1 MNIEKKRAHEIQLLS
16 EMIDLYAKKHHINCD
31 DLKQYAIKRTISCPF
46 MEQKTF
52 CSACKVHCYQEE
64 YRIKIKE
71 IMRYSGPRLFF
82 SHPILV
88 IRHGLLSIEQK
99 VKGASA

>member
-1 MNIEKKRAHEIQLLS
+1 MNIEKKRAHEIQVLS
-16 EMIDLYAKKHHINCD
+16 EMIDLYARNHAINCD
-31 DLKQYAIKRTISCPF
+31 DLKQYAIKRTSCCPF

-52 CSACKVHCYQEE
+52 CSACKVHCYKAE

-82 SHPILV
+82 THPILV
-88 IRHGLLSIEQK
+88 LRHGLLSLEQK
-99 VKGASA
+99 MKGASQ